1 MVNRAQDRQLWGQ
14 MLGLHDYS
22 QVTTKL
28 FKSVLSISAQITSCK
43 NNPSLLDCILGIV
56 MQMATKLGN
65 VAVSGSKQCYVTIV
79 ETPPILLTIGI
90 HIDITFSPHT
100 KPTMN
105 SKRLEETVYGIRHI
119 LQLTTSYTH
128 VRLDFRYYV
137 FNRGSLIGP
146 STLVSYKR

>member
-105 SKRLEETVYGIRHI
+105 SKRLEETGRDCLRNTPHFAINDVIYPCKARFPI
-119 LQLTTSYTH
+119 LC
-128 VRLDFRYYV
+128 
-137 FNRGSLIGP
+137 I
-146 STLVSYKR
+146 